1 MARRSHQTTA
11 AQLQETLDRQSAELL
26 RVKIDSAA
34 TAAASQ
40 GQMARVLRS
49 LERDEDQAAALR
61 DDNAALKDNHGNLE
75 RDNAGLRAEI
85 STLQDTIDRAAAR
98 DPEFKQLQDD
108 NSRLQHRLEM
118 RMEGEQ
124 DKAAKGLERDS
135 LATEN
140 ERLHRKLTKLKRDLE
155 RLHDKFEDV
164 QPAPATRSLPD
175 ISELLWTLHPGAGKL
190 MRSARDFFPGDA
202 PTQHDVD
209 SQLPLTRGE
218 IVYVNVSNAR
228 APDGMVKATRLHE
241 QDDQGFIPFDLMMD
255 LDDDEHAAV
264 RNTLNES

>member
-1 MARRSHQTTA
+1 MNIAGGRPRVYY
-11 AQLQETLDRQSAELL
+11 LL
-26 RVKIDSAA
+26 VS
-34 TAAASQ
+34 
-40 GQMARVLRS
+40 V
-49 LERDEDQAAALR
+49 LERRE
-61 DDNAALKDNHGNLE
+61 K
-75 RDNAGLRAEI
+75 
-85 STLQDTIDRAAAR
+85 TDTHVGT
-98 DPEFKQLQDD
+98 P
-108 NSRLQHRLEM
+108 
-118 RMEGEQ
+118 
-124 DKAAKGLERDS
+124 AKLLS
-135 LATEN
+135 
-140 ERLHRKLTKLKRDLE
+140 
-155 RLHDKFEDV
+155 
-164 QPAPATRSLPD
+164 Q
-175 ISELLWTLHPGAGKL
+175 LLWTLHPGAGKL